1 MNVVPGLRV
10 VRGPDWEWGQQDGG
24 AGHVGTVAFVKES
37 PEAGKAVVVQWDMG
51 NRCNYRCGIAEKYDL
66 RVFDNGPAGQ

>member
-24 AGHVGTVAFVKES
+24 ASHVGTVAFVKES
-37 PEAGKAVVVQWDMG
+37 PEAGKAVVVQWDMARETG
-51 NRCNYRCGIAEKYDL
+51 VTTVAEL
-66 RVFDNGPAGQ
+66 GRSTT